1 MDPVNPAPAGN
12 PQLTTHLLVSH
23 KKNKNF
29 HPSKVSLKRVKVI
42 TKQMS
47 LPKGPSPS
55 ENFLNPH
62 VQAKMARRRNR
73 IVFSQFLLK
82 NVKREATYAGSTQE
96 RPWIV
101 MLKLQ
106 HEGIGQSQLH
116 DETDS
121 VLVFKNLVF
130 KLRIL
135 NWDGQE
141 FLSLTEKD
149 VSIDRLNQKF
159 RYQISQFNRGE
170 LKSVRSFESKTS
182 WA

>member
-1 MDPVNPAPAGN
+1 
-12 PQLTTHLLVSH
+12 
-23 KKNKNF
+23 
-29 HPSKVSLKRVKVI
+29 
-42 TKQMS
+42 
-47 LPKGPSPS
+47 
-55 ENFLNPH
+55 
-62 VQAKMARRRNR
+62 
-73 IVFSQFLLK
+73 
-82 NVKREATYAGSTQE
+82 
-96 RPWIV
+96 

-106 HEGIGQSQLH
+106 PEGNGQSQLH

-182 WA
+182 WAEIQLKVGDSKVHTVDATQPIRTLKEEVRFFLGEVFPFES